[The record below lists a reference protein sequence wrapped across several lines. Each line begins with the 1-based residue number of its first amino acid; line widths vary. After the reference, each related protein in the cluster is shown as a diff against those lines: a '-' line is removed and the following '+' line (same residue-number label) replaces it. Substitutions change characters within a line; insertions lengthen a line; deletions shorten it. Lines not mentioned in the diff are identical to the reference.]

1 MKKKKKKEET
11 KIRRWQAIAKSA
23 AEQAKRSRI
32 PQVSGAMSL
41 GEAFAFVREKKF
53 SLCLIPYEEEQGM
66 ESMRAALEQLA
77 PGGDVAVFIGPEGG
91 FAQEEIREALEQGVR
106 PVSLGRRILRTETA
120 GLAVL
125 SLLMMK
131 LEGAF

>member
-1 MKKKKKKEET
+1 MIVQKAVELGAWSIVPTVTKHAVVKLDKKKEET

-77 PGGDVAVFIGPEGG
+77 PRRRRGCVYRPGGRICAGRDPGSAGAGG
-91 FAQEEIREALEQGVR
+91 SAR
-106 PVSLGRRILRTETA
+106 
-120 GLAVL
+120 
-125 SLLMMK
+125 
-131 LEGAF
+131 

>member
-1 MKKKKKKEET
+1 
-11 KIRRWQAIAKSA
+11 
-23 AEQAKRSRI
+23 
-32 PQVSGAMSL
+32 MSL

-53 SLCLIPYEEEQGM
+53 SLCLIPYEEKQGM